1 MSYLSSESE
10 NESHLLNVI
19 VSLQAQELQ
28 CDVNRT
34 KNKNISEFQQ
44 IDAKINEQLTGE
56 NYLNQLIEVIGVEN
70 FFKVIIGAGIYTQI
84 LQLRYIL

>member
-1 MSYLSSESE
+1 MSYLNSESE

-34 KNKNISEFQQ
+34 KNKNISEFKQ
-44 IDAKINEQLTGE
+44 IDAKIDEQLTGM
-56 NYLNQLIEVIGVEN
+56 
-70 FFKVIIGAGIYTQI
+70 FFFLLHVSRTMCRDAHGP
-84 LQLRYIL
+84 

>member
-56 NYLNQLIEVIGVEN
+56 N
-70 FFKVIIGAGIYTQI
+70 
-84 LQLRYIL
+84 